1 MMEITSKTYQNQ
13 PYTVEIFRETTLGHE
28 GWVARV
34 VELPGCLTQAD
45 SLAELDEMI
54 LEAMEAWI
62 EVSLADG
69 DFLMSST
76 NKTI

>member
-1 MMEITSKTYQNQ
+1 MSQKSVQEYLQL
-13 PYTVEIFRETTLGHE
+13 PYTIEIFRETTLGHE

-69 DFLMSST
+69 DPIPAPNT
-76 NKTI
+76 RP